1 MAAPIFLA
9 SFHVLQLVIPELFS
23 TFMIDVLL
31 IFFLFL
37 IISHVYIYTDESTS
51 SRANITDDS
60 QSHQYLTLE
69 IVSSQLRAA
78 VSVDGSTVLL
88 VYISSILSLSIDI
101 FCLVM
106 SSSIDD

>member
-1 MAAPIFLA
+1 
-9 SFHVLQLVIPELFS
+9 
-23 TFMIDVLL
+23 MIDVLL
-31 IFFLFL
+31 ILSCFLLFL
-37 IISHVYIYTDESTS
+37 TYIYTDESTS

-60 QSHQYLTLE
+60 QSDQYLTLE

-106 SSSIDD
+106 SSSIDDWR